1 MCAAGGTRCA
11 KGFRVKVCTHH
22 IYLIKPYKLSESAP
36 NPCQIVFSEKLV
48 SQIAQRHGQI
58 EPPPHHRFS
67 GSEIFSRQG
76 VGKCATPLEI
86 IVRSYKES
94 IKPQKLNQSV
104 PKLCFTYFFEN
115 LICCGIYACPSAD
128 SPQCGFLRNVSI
140 PN

>member
-1 MCAAGGTRCA
+1 MRDSQKFFVSGCAHIISILLNLINSLKVPQTHA
-11 KGFRVKVCTHH
+11 KSFLVKSWS
-22 IYLIKPYKLSESAP
+22 PRSAEAWA
-36 NPCQIVFSEKLV
+36 N
-48 SQIAQRHGQI
+48 RG
-58 EPPPHHRFS
+58 PPHHRFS
-67 GSEIFSRQG
+67 GSEIFSLQG
-76 VGKCATPLEI
+76 VGKYSAPLEI